1 MSSVLDAPSTA
12 PTTAVDPTR
21 ARRTVRAAV
30 VTVVLAVAIAAA
42 VVASLA
48 LGARDIAPDVVV
60 AALTGGLPDDHY
72 DAIVVLAE
80 RLPRTLL
87 ALMVGACLGAA
98 GAIMQAL
105 TRNPLVDGGI
115 LGVELGAACAVVL
128 AMVLLGVTDLATTFW
143 FALVGAALTAAVV
156 WTAARLTSGTSPAI
170 ALVICGAAMSALLAA
185 VVNLLIVRD
194 EATNA
199 FYRYWVVGQLDG
211 RGAALTELWPFA
223 VAGLVVA
230 LLLGGRLNV
239 LALGEAGAAGL
250 GVDVRRTLL
259 VCAGV
264 AVLLCAA
271 ATAAVGPIG
280 FVGLVGAHAARLL
293 LGADLRRVVP
303 AAAACGALL
312 LVVADVAGRLVPG
325 HGEIQVGIMT
335 ALVGTPAF
343 VLLARSRRL
352 VSV

>member
-1 MSSVLDAPSTA
+1 MSRVLDAPA
-12 PTTAVDPTR
+12 PTPARTR
-21 ARRTVRAAV
+21 RAAPAVAV
-30 VTVVLAVAIAAA
+30 VVALVGGVVLVAL
-42 VVASLA
+42 ASLA
-48 LGARDIAPDVVV
+48 LGARDIAPGVVV
-60 AALTGGLPDDHY
+60 AALTGSLPADDY
-72 DAIVVLAE
+72 DAIVVLSE

-87 ALMVGACLGAA
+87 GLLVGACLGAA
-98 GAIMQAL
+98 GAIMQAV

-128 AMVLLGVTDLATTFW
+128 GMLLLGVTDLATTFW
-143 FALVGAALTAAVV
+143 FALLGAGVTAAAV
-156 WTAARLTSGTSPAI
+156 WTVSRLTTGTSPAI
-170 ALVICGAAMSALLAA
+170 ALVICGAAASALLAA

-199 FYRYWVVGQLDG
+199 FYRFWIVGQLDG
-211 RGAALTELWPFA
+211 RGAALVELWPFA
-223 VAGLVVA
+223 VAGLVAA
-230 LLLGGRLNV
+230 LLLGGPLNA

-259 VCAGV
+259 VCAAV
-264 AVLLCAA
+264 AVVLCAA

-312 LVVADVAGRLVPG
+312 LLAADVAGRTVPG
-325 HGEIQVGIMT
+325 NGEIQVGIMT
-335 ALVGTPAF
+335 ALVGAPVF

-352 VSV
+352 VAA